1 MDYYNTNI
9 QLDKEVIEDIFAQFT
24 PTTKMLVF
32 GLGYDSKM
40 WYMGNKHTF
49 FIENNNDY
57 IQLNKDIPRDH
68 VVKYDYKTTCTTSF
82 QLSEDEIQTFSL
94 PEKIK
99 REGPFDIIIIDGP
112 NGYSPKTPGRL
123 IPCFWSTALTKPG
136 SIVYIDDV
144 DRPLEKY
151 CIQKYF
157 APYTKQNIG
166 KRHTCKIA
174 I

>member
-1 MDYYNTNI
+1 MEYYNANI
-9 QLDKEVIEDIFAQFT
+9 QLDKVVIDDIFAEFT

-32 GLGYDSKM
+32 GLGHDSKM
-40 WYMGNKHTF
+40 WYTGNKNTF
-49 FIENNNDY
+49 FIENNNKY
-57 IQLNKDIPRDH
+57 IQLNKDIPSDH
-68 VVKYDYKTTCTTSF
+68 VVKYNYKTTCTNSF
-82 QLSEDEIQTFSL
+82 ELLDDEIQKFTI

-112 NGYSPKTPGRL
+112 NGYSPENPGRL
-123 IPCFWSTALTKPG
+123 IPCFWSTKLTKPG

-144 DRPLEKY
+144 DRPLEQY

-157 APYTKQNIG
+157 AKYPKKTIG
-166 KRHTCKIA
+166 SRHTCKIV